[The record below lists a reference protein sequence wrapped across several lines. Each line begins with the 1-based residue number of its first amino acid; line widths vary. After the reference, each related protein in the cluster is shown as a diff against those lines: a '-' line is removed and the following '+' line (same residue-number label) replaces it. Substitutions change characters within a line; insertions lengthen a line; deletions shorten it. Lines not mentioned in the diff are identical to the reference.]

1 MYLIT
6 PDATELDRGLEAWHW
21 VGLEDKTPVAVT
33 AFGDVFFVA
42 LTGIWFLDTVEGAL
56 TRVCGSRQELAAILE
71 SDKGKNHYLLAGLV
85 QKAVREGMSLNAGEC
100 YAFTVAPVLG
110 GEISYANI
118 QKRSLVEALHTTGE
132 IHQKLRNATSGMER
146 TDSGETK

>member
-21 VGLEDKTPVAVT
+21 IGLEEKTPVAVT

-42 LTGIWFLDTVEGAL
+42 LTGIWFLDTVEGTL
-56 TRVCGSRQELAAILE
+56 SRVCGSRQELAAILE
-71 SDKGKNHYLLAGLV
+71 SDEGKNLYLLAGLV
-85 QKAVREGMSLNAGEC
+85 QKAVREGMSLGPGEC
-100 YAFTVAPVLG
+100 YSFTKAPILG

-118 QKRSLVEALHTTGE
+118 QKRDLASALQDAGQ
-132 IHQKLRNATSGMER
+132 IHQKLRNASGGASS
-146 TDSGETK
+146 TGNV